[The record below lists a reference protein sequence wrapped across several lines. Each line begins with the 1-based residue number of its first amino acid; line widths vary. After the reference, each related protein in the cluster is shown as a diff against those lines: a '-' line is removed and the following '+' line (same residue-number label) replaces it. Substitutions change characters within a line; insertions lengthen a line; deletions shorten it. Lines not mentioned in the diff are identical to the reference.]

1 MPLRLPEA
9 DAAFDD
15 DEAADDDERPF
26 DDEEDCDEVRV
37 DEDDDDDD
45 EVVAPMLERD
55 RLWQGAKSTQKKYFP
70 FSSKKK
76 KIRYMIANTD

>member
-9 DAAFDD
+9 DAALDD
-15 DEAADDDERPF
+15 DEAADDDERPLD

-55 RLWQGAKSTQKKYFP
+55 RLYQRAKSRKQKIYDCEYRLTP
-70 FSSKKK
+70 C
-76 KIRYMIANTD
+76 MLN